1 MFTLQT
7 TTGRR
12 DCQGTTRRDFVKAG
26 VLGLGG
32 VTLPWLLERKARAA
46 GAGSDYVKNK
56 SVILVFLG
64 GGASHI
70 ETFNPNMDA
79 PAPYSSITGA
89 VRTTIPGVL
98 LGGTFPLLARHA
110 DKMAIVRSFRHSVG
124 NHEQAI
130 SHVLT
135 GGTAPNGQQQAGL
148 SIGAMYAPLPG

>member
-1 MFTLQT
+1 MLTLHS
-7 TTGRR
+7 GRSL
-12 DCQGTTRRDFVKAG
+12 DCSGLARRDFLRAG

-32 VTLPWLLERKARAA
+32 LSLANLLAVKEAAAAARKP
-46 GAGSDYVKNK
+46 YVRDR
-56 SVILVFLG
+56 SIVLLFLA

-79 PAPYSSITGA
+79 PEPYHSVTGE
-89 VRTTIPGVL
+89 VKTTLPGVT

-110 DKMAIVRSFRHSVG
+110 QKMAIVRSFRHTVG

-135 GGTAPNGQQQAGL
+135 GGTDLDGQG
-148 SIGAMYAPLPG
+148 